1 MNSGSSER
9 LNRAKLYDP
18 AYMLLRD
25 RMEVDKAYKTKGF
38 TTVEPDEDW
47 REDLKGEDLFFRKG
61 HRDRASRF
69 FSWYICIQQWL
80 PMWLTSYYNG
90 SLQWIISYYVL
101 QATNGIM
108 PFCYIVWSI
117 QTGPSIPFRLSVDD
131 MFDNHSTPLPT
142 CCKPG
147 PQNKPTPQPFEIWT
161 DSSFVHSSDSF

>member
-1 MNSGSSER
+1 MLLIDSDPGAKITASSLDSLVGSCCVGQYIIPYLVERILTDLRAPSFSIVNSGSSER

-38 TTVEPDEDW
+38 TCVEPDEDW
-47 REDLKGEDLFFRKG
+47 REDLKGEELFFRKG

-90 SLQWIISYYVL
+90 SLQ
-101 QATNGIM
+101 
-108 PFCYIVWSI
+108 
-117 QTGPSIPFRLSVDD
+117 
-131 MFDNHSTPLPT
+131 
-142 CCKPG
+142 
-147 PQNKPTPQPFEIWT
+147 
-161 DSSFVHSSDSF
+161 